1 MDTVT
6 VEVNVSRARTD
17 GPPVPGAIFVFTAGK
32 PVMYVLPVTSTPIEL
47 GRESMPAGMAIDP
60 SMSRRHARI
69 SFADNTWRIADLGS
83 HNGTSL
89 DDAKLEGERT
99 GAHFR
104 VLRLAQTVC
113 LLEPDVRPFMALDV
127 TSDLNMVMGHRLQAL
142 WRLLAQLTDQPT
154 LHIHGESGSGKE
166 LAARAFHDRASNR
179 AGPFVAVNCAA
190 IPVTLAEAML
200 FGARKGA
207 FSGADRDIEGLFPA
221 ADGGTLFLDEIGELD
236 LVLQAKLLRALETRE
251 VLAVGASRPR
261 AIDVRVCSASHRELK
276 MLVAQGKFRDDLF
289 FRVGRPEIV
298 IPPLRE
304 RREEIA
310 ALVCRAIGPQEP
322 SAIDATLIETCLM
335 RRWPG
340 NIRELHTEVRH
351 AAQLARAEGSPRI
364 TSAHVGADAGAMT
377 DAEEEVGA
385 TDEMPS
391 REKIVEALHAANG
404 KVATA
409 ARVLGIPRIRLRR
422 WLERERIDP
431 RKPSP
436 TTLG

>member
-1 MDTVT
+1 MDTLT
-6 VEVNVSRARTD
+6 VEVNVTRARAE
-17 GPPVPGAIFVFTAGK
+17 GPPVPGAVVVFTAGK
-32 PVMYVLPVTSTPIEL
+32 PVIGTLPITSTPIEL
-47 GRESMPAGMAIDP
+47 GREAMPESTPIDP

-69 SFADNTWRIADLGS
+69 SYEGGTWRITDLGS
-83 HNGTSL
+83 HNGTSI
-89 DDAKLEGERT
+89 DGNRLEGERT
-99 GAHFR
+99 GADFR

-113 LLEPDVRPFMALDV
+113 LLEPDLRPFIGLDV
-127 TSDLNMVMGHRLQAL
+127 TSDPAMVMGHRIQAL
-142 WRLLAQLTDQPT
+142 WRLLAQLTEQPT

-166 LAARAFHDRASNR
+166 LAARAFHERGPNR
-179 AGPFVAVNCAA
+179 GGPFVAVNCAA
-190 IPVTLAEAML
+190 IPATLAEAML

-236 LVLQAKLLRALETRE
+236 LVLQAKLLRVLETRE

-276 MLVAQGKFRDDLF
+276 ALVAQGKFRDDLY
-289 FRVGRPEIV
+289 FRIGRPEIV

-310 ALVCRAIGPQEP
+310 ALVCRAIGAQEP
-322 SAIDATLIETCLM
+322 AIDATLVETCLV
-335 RRWPG
+335 RPWPG
-340 NIRELHTEVRH
+340 NIRELLVEVRH

-364 TSAHVGADAGAMT
+364 TAAHLDAQAGTAAAPEVEETGAV
-377 DAEEEVGA
+377 E
-385 TDEMPS
+385 EMPV
-391 REKIVEALHAANG
+391 REKILEVLRSSGG

-422 WLERERIDP
+422 WLDREGIDP
-431 RKPSP
+431 S
-436 TTLG
+436 TLE

>member
-32 PVMYVLPVTSTPIEL
+32 PVMYALPVTSVSVEL

-69 SFADNTWRIADLGS
+69 ACEDGTWRIADLGS
-83 HNGTSL
+83 HNGTSI
-89 DDAKLEGERT
+89 DDVKLEGERT
-99 GAHFR
+99 GAGFR

-113 LLEPDVRPFMALDV
+113 LLEPDVRPFMGLDI
-127 TSDLNMVMGHRLQAL
+127 TSDPNMVMGHHLQAL

-166 LAARAFHDRASNR
+166 LAARAFHDRGPNR
-179 AGPFVAVNCAA
+179 GGPFVAVNCAA
-190 IPVTLAEAML
+190 IPATLAEAML

-276 MLVAQGKFRDDLF
+276 TLVAQGKFRDDLF

-310 ALVCRAIGPQEP
+310 ALVCRAIGSQEP
-322 SAIDATLIETCLM
+322 ALDATLIETCLV
-335 RRWPG
+335 RPWPG

-351 AAQLARAEGSPRI
+351 AAQLARAENSPRI
-364 TSAHVGADAGAMT
+364 TAAHVGADAGTMA
-377 DAEEEVGA
+377 DAAEEEVG
-385 TDEMPS
+385 TVEEMPS
-391 REKIVEALHAANG
+391 REKILEALRAANG

-422 WLERERIDP
+422 WIDREGIDP
-431 RKPSP
+431 
-436 TTLG
+436 TTI